1 MINLDSSEA
10 QNEIPNKYYFF
21 LHDIDMETNRPIRAY
36 QVKRTT
42 YVTDEEGE
50 PIKITKKTPVEKIK
64 KFAMGVLKRMRKSM
78 KKKYKARIKKLKG
91 NKRKFYAQKPIQK
104 QIEAI
109 QAKKAAIV
117 RNILERQ
124 RASSVAQ
131 IGAQQTQSN
140 RVQLRPVTNEAERQR
155 LQIDAE
161 RQRSEAKLEAERQK
175 AEAQKQKDEAELQEL
190 NKLLQLKQKEFELKL
205 IEDKKETE
213 QLFRE
218 QNNQLVKFISE
229 QPKYQQNL
237 LTDFAKA
244 MQLKDKNLLQNIK
257 LIAQSNGVPKGT
269 LQNIMDRI
277 EDLEE
282 TAEEG
287 MKLLEYRMSKLG
299 GPNIQPRVITDKD
312 LFDEEKIEEK
322 LRADE
327 ELQETKEEAKQFA
340 KETMEEEPERIKR
353 NIDITADEFD
363 KRTEENRKPTL
374 LERATTMATKPV
386 KMLVDKVAFEI
397 EKLKYDPRKTVEE
410 KEPLNE
416 LVEDYDLKYV
426 SDDDDDEL
434 EVFLTPRGDF
444 SPGSPPSTPV
454 IPDPRLPPP
463 PSVAELESKE
473 ESSADQEAQSSEVKQ
488 SADQEE
494 PTSKIEQKLTEK
506 IEESQAEIEKRKQE
520 EIKQPEKQKESSGAQ
535 TGEQEPPKLPALELT
550 GKIKELVGDG
560 PNFIDKPIPEKIRVK
575 GKSGTL
581 LIIGKNASGNMI
593 GYEMKGG
600 RAEGIDPSFTKN
612 LRRMQNIIKTYFDRP
627 LTEDQVGKF
636 LKEAIK
642 DSKAGLVPKIRKDIQ
657 IIPYVKGK
665 SGSGREESEEP
676 IEKRDFLYDD
686 EVFRILKPY
695 GKKFAGVADIDNFDK
710 LMSKVWDQGRYKFGL
725 VINTSPENKPGEH
738 WQALYFDPFGE
749 QSIEFYDSYGDDP
762 DKELVT
768 RLENFIEDI
777 NLPIKLKLKINK
789 VRHQNDKSDHCGYF
803 ATRFLTNKFDGSNFK
818 EATNFHSDDDNSS
831 DSDSDQDEQEHSS
844 TSGAKDQTRR
854 AEKQIKKEKE
864 IIRKKIAFGFI

>member
-1 MINLDSSEA
+1 
-10 QNEIPNKYYFF
+10 
-21 LHDIDMETNRPIRAY
+21 METNRPIRAY

-42 YVTDEEGE
+42 YVMDEEGE

-64 KFAMGVLKRMRKSM
+64 KFAMGVLKRMCKSM
-78 KKKYKARIKKLKG
+78 KKKYKARIKKLKE

-155 LQIDAE
+155 LRIDAE

-237 LTDFAKA
+237 LADFAKA

-299 GPNIQPRVITDKD
+299 GPNIQPRIITDKD
-312 LFDEEKIEEK
+312 LFDEEKINEANEAKIEEK
-322 LRADE
+322 LRSEDE
-327 ELQETKEEAKQFA
+327 YNDAREDAKEFAKQTKQAETKR
-340 KETMEEEPERIKR
+340 KEVLRDGNLASKG
-353 NIDITADEFD
+353 
-363 KRTEENRKPTL
+363 
-374 LERATTMATKPV
+374 
-386 KMLVDKVAFEI
+386 VDKVAFEI

-434 EVFLTPRGDF
+434 EAFFVPQG
-444 SPGSPPSTPV
+444 PGTPV

-463 PSVAELESKE
+463 PIAELESKE
-473 ESSADQEAQSSEVKQ
+473 ESREES

-494 PTSKIEQKLTEK
+494 PTSQIEQKLTEK
-506 IEESQAEIEKRKQE
+506 IEESKNEVQQESQAEIEKRRQE
-520 EIKQPEKQKESSGAQ
+520 EIKQPEKQEAS
-535 TGEQEPPKLPALELT
+535 EVPKLPALELT

-560 PNFIDKPIPEKIRVK
+560 PNFIDTPIPEKIRVK

-612 LRRMQNIIKTYFDRP
+612 LRRMQNIIKTYFDRL
-627 LTEDQVGKF
+627 LTEDQVEKF
-636 LKEAIK
+636 LGEAIK

-665 SGSGREESEEP
+665 SGSGREESEESEDESGEQEEP

-695 GKKFAGVADIDNFDK
+695 GRKFAGVADIDNFDK

-818 EATNFHSDDDNSS
+818 EATNFHDHSNSS
-831 DSDSDQDEQEHSS
+831 DSDSDQDEQERSSARDESSGAQTGEQEHSS
-844 TSGAKDQTRR
+844 AKDQTRR
-854 AEKQIKKEKE
+854 AERQIKKEKE

>member
-1 MINLDSSEA
+1 
-10 QNEIPNKYYFF
+10 
-21 LHDIDMETNRPIRAY
+21 METNRPIRAY

-78 KKKYKARIKKLKG
+78 KKKYKARIKKLKE
-91 NKRKFYAQKPIQK
+91 NKRKFFAQKPIQK
-104 QIEAI
+104 QIANLQE
-109 QAKKAAIV
+109 KKAAIV
-117 RNILERQ
+117 RNILARQ
-124 RASSVAQ
+124 RA
-131 IGAQQTQSN
+131 IMGQQTQQN

-218 QNNQLVKFISE
+218 QNNQLVKFISD

-340 KETMEEEPERIKR
+340 KETIEEEPERIKR
-353 NIDITADEFD
+353 NIAITANEFD
-363 KRTEENRKPTL
+363 KKTEENRKPTL

-386 KMLVDKVAFEI
+386 KMLADKVAFEI

-410 KEPLNE
+410 KEPINE

-434 EVFLTPRGDF
+434 EVFLMPRGDF
-444 SPGSPPSTPV
+444 VPGQIPGTPI
-454 IPDPRLPPP
+454 IPDPRLPTPP
-463 PSVAELESKE
+463 PVEELAVESKE
-473 ESSADQEAQSSEVKQ
+473 EPSEVKQ
-488 SADQEE
+488 NVDQEE

-506 IEESQAEIEKRKQE
+506 IEEVKQE
-520 EIKQPEKQKESSGAQ
+520 EKKEPIKQEPEA
-535 TGEQEPPKLPALELT
+535 TKLPALELT

-627 LTEDQVGKF
+627 LTEDQVEKF
-636 LKEAIK
+636 LGEAIK

-665 SGSGREESEEP
+665 SGSGSGESEESEEQEEP

-695 GKKFAGVADIDNFDK
+695 GKRFAGVADIDNFDK
-710 LMSKVWDQGRYKFGL
+710 LMRKVWDQGRYKFGL

-803 ATRFLTNKFDGSNFK
+803 ATRFLTNKFDGSNFR
-818 EATNFHSDDDNSS
+818 EATNFHDHSS
-831 DSDSDQDEQEHSS
+831 DSDSDQDEQESS
-844 TSGAKDQTRR
+844 IKRSADWSGAQARERDQTRR